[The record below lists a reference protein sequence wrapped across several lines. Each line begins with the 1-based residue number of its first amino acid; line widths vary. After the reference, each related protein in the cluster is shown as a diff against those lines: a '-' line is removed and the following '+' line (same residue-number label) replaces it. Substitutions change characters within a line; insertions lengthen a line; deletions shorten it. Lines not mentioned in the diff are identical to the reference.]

1 MVFITDAICSI
12 LLIQF
17 LIWRDVLRENARKKF
32 EKARF
37 EMDPEVI
44 TRLLIGD
51 HDAVQSAIDE
61 LAEKQ
66 RQQIQQKRRRPSLR
80 LRR

>member
-1 MVFITDAICSI
+1 MVFITDSICSI

-32 EKARF
+32 EEARF

-80 LRR
+80 LRC